1 MVMSGLEDGNRVYV
15 SHYRLAIHFILALGL
30 ICYTLWFA
38 LELLIPIENLIE
50 NRPLKKFT
58 GWIISILAL
67 QLIYGAFMAGL
78 KAAAY
83 APTWPDINGHFL
95 PYGGSPS
102 SGILSFFDNPIRV
115 HFIHRNL
122 GYVILLLVVA
132 WYIQSTKG
140 QRGTLLIKTK
150 WLPLALVLLQVILG
164 ILTVL
169 NSPNPTA
176 LLWLGVTHQF
186 IAMMLLLSLIFEF
199 YVVRGGKVSRVPD
212 VP

>member
-1 MVMSGLEDGNRVYV
+1 MVMSGLEDSNRLYV
-15 SHYRLAIHFILALGL
+15 SPYRLAIHFILALGL

-38 LELLIPIENLIE
+38 LELLIPKEDLIE
-50 NRPLKKFT
+50 NGSLKKFT
-58 GWIISILAL
+58 GWITSILVL

-95 PYGGSPS
+95 PYGGNPS
-102 SGILSFFDNPIRV
+102 SGILSFFDNPLRV

-122 GYVILLLVVA
+122 AYLILLLVIA
-132 WYIQSTKG
+132 WYFRSIKGEQSI
-140 QRGTLLIKTK
+140 LLKKTR
-150 WLPLALVLLQVILG
+150 WLPVALVSLQVILG

-169 NSPNPTA
+169 NAANLTA

-199 YVVRGGKVSRVPD
+199 YLLRGRKI
-212 VP
+212 